1 MPYAFA
7 YGEENIYYMG
17 VDVQPQVGPDL
28 WSDMGLYIPYISI
41 QDNDIRKKSSEMDVS
56 YDPYR
61 FLYDTYGGE
70 RKKFHSFIMIA
81 RQFTDEF
88 YENEE
93 EEDKIFN
100 HK

>member
-1 MPYAFA
+1 MGNNCFPYAVA
-7 YGEENIYYMG
+7 YGDENIYY
-17 VDVQPQVGPDL
+17 L
-28 WSDMGLYIPYISI
+28 SDMCLYIPYISI
-41 QDNDIRKKSSEMDVS
+41 QDNDIRKKISKMDVS

-88 YENEE
+88 YENDEIE
-93 EEDKIFN
+93 MNAVPEGLLTL
-100 HK
+100 